1 MAQRGILAYGA
12 YLPFQRLDRRSISA
26 SLGSGGGKGTRT
38 VASYDED
45 TTSLGVEAARRALR
59 ALPAGAPRPTALY
72 FATSDPAYLEKTNA
86 AVVHAALGLDAS
98 VVAYDLGGAV
108 RSGVGALRAALERAE
123 PTLVVL
129 SDVRTGLPGGGDEAA
144 FGDGAVAFVTA
155 GAGLPGGEGVSPGM
169 IVAELVAAA
178 GATTELL
185 DRWRLPGE
193 PTARVWE
200 ERFAEAVL
208 VEPAQAALA
217 DALKQ
222 AGIPVGELTAAAVSG
237 TSPRAAKKVAAA
249 LAGAGATLVD
259 DLSGTVGFTGAA
271 HAGLLL
277 AAALDS
283 AEAGAVIASLSLAD
297 GADALVFRATDALA
311 AGRPSPSVA
320 AQLEAGGAPLPYPTF
335 LTWRGMLRRE
345 PPRRPDPVR
354 PTAPASH
361 RGEAWKYGFSAS
373 RCQACG
379 RRHLPP
385 QRVCLECH
393 AVDQMEVE
401 RLADTPG
408 TIVTHTLDR
417 LAFSLHPPVVV
428 AVVDFDGGGR
438 FQCEL
443 TDVDPASVAI
453 GQRVEMTFRRLF
465 TAEGVHN
472 YFWKAKPLSS
482 EVQV

>member
-12 YLPFQRLDRRSISA
+12 YLPFQRLDRKSISA
-26 SLGSGGGKGTRT
+26 TLGAGGGKGTRT

-59 ALPAGAPRPTALY
+59 VLPAGAPQPTALY
-72 FATSDPAYLEKTNA
+72 FATSDPAYLEKSNA
-86 AVVHAALGLDAS
+86 ATVHAALGLDSS
-98 VVAYDLGGAV
+98 VVAYDFGGAV
-108 RSGVGALRAALERAE
+108 RSGVGVLRAALERVE

-129 SDVRTGLPGGGDEAA
+129 SDVRTGLPGGVDESSN
-144 FGDGAVAFVTA
+144 GDGAVAFVTA
-155 GAGLPGGEGVSPGM
+155 GAGPL
-169 IVAELVAAA
+169 VAELVAAA
-178 GATTELL
+178 GVTSELL
-185 DRWRLPGE
+185 DRWRLPYE
-193 PTARVWE
+193 PTARQWE
-200 ERFAEAVL
+200 ERFGEAVL
-208 VEPAQAALA
+208 VEPAQAALT

-222 AGIPVGELTAAAVSG
+222 AGIQPGELAAAAVSG
-237 TSPRAAKKVAAA
+237 TSPRAARKVAGA
-249 LAGAGATLVD
+249 LGGAGATLVD

-277 AAALDS
+277 ASALDTVRVENGS
-283 AEAGAVIASLSLAD
+283 AGALIASLSLAD
-297 GADALVFRATDALA
+297 GADVLVFRATDALA
-311 AGRPSPSVA
+311 AARPTPSLA
-320 AQLEAGGAPLPYPTF
+320 DQIAAGGPPLPYPTF
-335 LTWRGMLRRE
+335 LTWRGQLRRE
-345 PPRRPDPVR
+345 PPRRPDPNR

-361 RGEAWKYGFSAS
+361 RGEAWKFGFSAS

-393 AVDQMEVE
+393 AVDQMELE
-401 RLADTPG
+401 RLADVPG
-408 TIVTHTLDR
+408 TIATYTLDR

-443 TDVDPASVAI
+443 TDVDPSTVAI

-465 TAEGVHN
+465 TAEGDHN
-472 YFWKAKPLSS
+472 YFWKAKPIAA
-482 EVQV
+482 EGGQN